1 MDKQKLNSTIED
13 ISRFAQAVVRGDL
26 DARLEI
32 KDEDDFAPIAINIEK
47 IVGFLKERLSKGQQ
61 VVRQYAILTELM
73 GFISSELKTDI
84 ILKNLVDRTKD
95 LIKSQYCCVIVFD
108 PKTITTKF
116 FITTEGTQDPS
127 TVRLRTEGLFAKTI
141 KDQVPLRIEKTGEYI
156 EIPELNLKVKDILAV
171 PLISSGD
178 TSGVLILADKFK
190 DSFDQEDEA
199 MLMDFAFQAFLTV
212 SVHEEIIKL
221 TVVDGL
227 TGLNNHRHFQERLN
241 DEIVR
246 ARRYGREI
254 SLVLLDIDHF
264 KSFNDIYGHQVG
276 DRVLKHLSSIIK
288 EQIRATDF
296 AARYGG
302 EEFVVILSETDYTGS
317 RIFAERLRK
326 KVIETPFILPNG
338 ERAFITISLGFAT
351 FPENAGDKD
360 ELIGNADKA
369 LYFSKE
375 HGRNMT
381 CGFAEILEAE
391 QGVYRPAEAEIVK
404 AGTTRNRDEKSV
416 WYLEHLS
423 KSIETSVFENLALTV
438 DSRTPYTKGHSAE
451 VARLSVTLA
460 KELGL
465 SGEDI
470 ESLRLA
476 SMLHDIGS
484 LSISTRTLNKP
495 GDLTEEEEKIVR
507 LHPGLAEKLLSEYP
521 QIEKILHAILYHHER
536 FDGNGY
542 PNGLKGEEIPLH
554 ARILTIAE
562 AFNAMVSPRPY
573 KERFTVQQA
582 IDELKAESG
591 RQFDPKLV
599 EVFIKFLNT
608 QISTPK

>member
-156 EIPELNLKVKDILAV
+156 EISELNLKVKDILAV

-381 CGFAEILEAE
+381 CGFAE
-391 QGVYRPAEAEIVK
+391 
-404 AGTTRNRDEKSV
+404 
-416 WYLEHLS
+416 
-423 KSIETSVFENLALTV
+423 
-438 DSRTPYTKGHSAE
+438 
-451 VARLSVTLA
+451 
-460 KELGL
+460 
-465 SGEDI
+465 
-470 ESLRLA
+470 
-476 SMLHDIGS
+476 
-484 LSISTRTLNKP
+484 
-495 GDLTEEEEKIVR
+495 
-507 LHPGLAEKLLSEYP
+507 
-521 QIEKILHAILYHHER
+521 
-536 FDGNGY
+536 
-542 PNGLKGEEIPLH
+542 
-554 ARILTIAE
+554 
-562 AFNAMVSPRPY
+562 
-573 KERFTVQQA
+573 
-582 IDELKAESG
+582 
-591 RQFDPKLV
+591 
-599 EVFIKFLNT
+599 
-608 QISTPK
+608 